1 VRTGVRRTGRSA
13 RTGGCLLAAGAAAL
27 AVAQAGPGITGFGGV
42 RSVAFRRLAGY
53 GDPGHVALT
62 FDDGPD
68 PASTPEFLRVL
79 ADHGVRA
86 TFFMLGSMVIRAPGL
101 AAEIAAAGHE
111 IGVHGWEHRY
121 LPLRGPAA
129 TRSDLTRAT
138 DLIGDVTGVRPWL
151 FRPPYGVLSGLS
163 LMIARD
169 LGLTPLLWGSWG
181 REWTA
186 GATGETVLSTL
197 LDGLDGG
204 VTVLLHDSGCTAPA
218 GSWQAALAAV
228 SPLLD
233 ECRGRGLRVGTVVEH
248 GLAAARPRDRAGSYG
263 SGV

>member
-1 VRTGVRRTGRSA
+1 VPHAGRRL
-13 RTGGCLLAAGAAAL
+13 RTGGYLLAAAAAGL
-27 AVAQAGPGITGFGGV
+27 AIAQAGPGITGFGPV
-42 RSVAFRRLAGY
+42 RSVAFRRLAGW
-53 GDPGHVALT
+53 GDAGHVAVT

-86 TFFMLGSMVIRAPGL
+86 TFFMLGSMVARAPGL

-111 IGVHGWEHRY
+111 VGVHGWDHRY
-121 LPLRGPAA
+121 LPARGPTA

-138 DLIGDVTGVRPWL
+138 KLIADVTGTRPWL

-163 LMIARD
+163 LITARD
-169 LGLTPLLWGSWG
+169 LGLTPLLWGAWG
-181 REWTA
+181 REWDA
-186 GATGETVLSTL
+186 GANGDVVLRTVLR
-197 LDGLDGG
+197 GLDGG
-204 VTVLLHDSGCTAPA
+204 ATVLLHDSGCTAPP

-233 ECRGRGLRVGTVVEH
+233 ECARRGLQVGTVAEH
-248 GLAAARPRDRAGSYG
+248 GLMTGRP
-263 SGV
+263 